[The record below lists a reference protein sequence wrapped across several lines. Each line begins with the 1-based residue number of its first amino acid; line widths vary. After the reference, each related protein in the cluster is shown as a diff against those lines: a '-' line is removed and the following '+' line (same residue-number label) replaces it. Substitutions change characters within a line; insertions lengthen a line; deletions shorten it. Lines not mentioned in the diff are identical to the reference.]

1 MSTEITPCDIVK
13 KLTQF
18 IQHNIPVTFS
28 KYGDGEYYCA
38 TATIGNN
45 CDYDNYTPKL
55 KNALI
60 SSFKYM
66 IDENKSENTFI
77 GMWHDPQKCEFWK
90 NLVENKDKIQW
101 AEYHTFIVDIK
112 DFENM
117 HINNDLNDKIALY
130 KAIQYSKLKKYVIC
144 NSLMLKTRLLFKADD
159 LLLVPFQNWFDDH
172 FNNVLALLVKRI
184 GDDLQPMVI
193 LACGMS
199 AKVMISELHKLY
211 PNGIFIDVGSAM
223 DLLCTKRDSR
233 GRMYNYQTIYNKFQH
248 LLPDDWEDE
257 KWGYLYNEANNK
269 MGLHM

>member
-1 MSTEITPCDIVK
+1 
-13 KLTQF
+13 
-18 IQHNIPVTFS
+18 
-28 KYGDGEYYCA
+28 
-38 TATIGNN
+38 
-45 CDYDNYTPKL
+45 
-55 KNALI
+55 
-60 SSFKYM
+60 
-66 IDENKSENTFI
+66 
-77 GMWHDPQKCEFWK
+77 
-90 NLVENKDKIQW
+90 
-101 AEYHTFIVDIK
+101 
-112 DFENM
+112 
-117 HINNDLNDKIALY
+117 
-130 KAIQYSKLKKYVIC
+130 
-144 NSLMLKTRLLFKADD
+144 MLKTRLLFKADD